1 MVQLSHVTIVLHTNN
16 HTTSCTLIVCL
27 FDFLDTVHGMSNEP
41 NECPPPQKKKQQQQS
56 LAYRQRQ
63 SKNII
68 RTFQFLRCVRWQTAC
83 AAAGLRI
90 V

>member
-1 MVQLSHVTIVLHTNN
+1 MACQVNQMNV
-16 HTTSCTLIVCL
+16 
-27 FDFLDTVHGMSNEP
+27 
-41 NECPPPQKKKQQQQS
+41 QKKKQQQQQQQQS

-68 RTFQFLRCVRWQTAC
+68 RTFQILRCVRWQTAC
-83 AAAGLRI
+83 TAASLRI

>member
-1 MVQLSHVTIVLHTNN
+1 MACQVNQMNV
-16 HTTSCTLIVCL
+16 
-27 FDFLDTVHGMSNEP
+27 
-41 NECPPPQKKKQQQQS
+41 QKKKQQKQQS

-68 RTFQFLRCVRWQTAC
+68 RTFQILRCVRWQTAC
-83 AAAGLRI
+83 TAASLRI

>member
-1 MVQLSHVTIVLHTNN
+1 MVQLSHVTIVLHINN

-27 FDFLDTVHGMSNEP
+27 FDFLDTVHGMSSEP
-41 NECPPPQKKKQQQQS
+41 NEYPKKKQQKKQQS

-68 RTFQFLRCVRWQTAC
+68 RTFQILRCVRWQTAC
-83 AAAGLRI
+83 TAASLRI

>member
-1 MVQLSHVTIVLHTNN
+1 MACQVNQMNV
-16 HTTSCTLIVCL
+16 
-27 FDFLDTVHGMSNEP
+27 
-41 NECPPPQKKKQQQQS
+41 QKKKQQQQQQQS

-68 RTFQFLRCVRWQTAC
+68 RTFQILRCVRWQTAC
-83 AAAGLRI
+83 TAASLRI

>member
-1 MVQLSHVTIVLHTNN
+1 MVQLSHVTIVLHINN
-16 HTTSCTLIVCL
+16 HTTSFTLIVCL
-27 FDFLDTVHGMSNEP
+27 FDFLDTVHGMSSEP
-41 NECPPPQKKKQQQQS
+41 NECPKKNQQQQEQS

-68 RTFQFLRCVRWQTAC
+68 RTFQILRCVRWQTAC
-83 AAAGLRI
+83 TAASLRI